1 MSSRPSSPRPRSVL
15 VSIDLVVMACHERR
29 LLVHAEP
36 AVKGKEQELPWGWP
50 AKGESLDVAAERTA
64 KRAIGV
70 VPEWM
75 EQIGA
80 FADSS
85 HHPGGS
91 GISIAYAGVVPWS
104 DSPLWRDTHGLSA
117 LGSRQRRMV
126 HAALATMRSRLEQ
139 APLAFSMLPAEF
151 TLSDLQQA
159 YETLLGRRLHKA
171 SFRRALQAAFLVQP
185 TNEWRSEGR
194 GRPAQLFRYAPRKR
208 MTNRRGVRLDL
219 L

>member
-1 MSSRPSSPRPRSVL
+1 MV
-15 VSIDLVVMACHERR
+15 ACHERR
-29 LLVHAEP
+29 LLVRAEP
-36 AVKGKEQELPWGWP
+36 GAKGRELALPWGWP
-50 AKGESLDVAAERTA
+50 AKDDSLDTMAERIA
-64 KRAIGV
+64 RRATGG

-85 HHPGGS
+85 AHPGGS
-91 GISIAYAGVVPWS
+91 GLSVAYAAVMPWS
-104 DSPLWRDTHGLSA
+104 ETPLWRDTRALSS
-117 LGSRQRRMV
+117 LGTRQRRMV
-126 HAALATMRSRLEQ
+126 NAALATMRSRLEQ
-139 APLAFSMLPAEF
+139 APVAFSLLPPEF
-151 TLSDLQQA
+151 TLSELQQA

-208 MTNRRGVRLDL
+208 KTNRRGVRLDL